1 MFSVLEL
8 HISETYNYQFDT
20 MRGEYGSFCFE
31 ITHLVTGRIVTVDLL
46 ENLKEF
52 VDDCYPELTSI
63 TATVAS
69 AKEVM
74 KAIKSICNV
83 INIAPVER
91 VTGFCKIDEA
101 KPLITKYSEKVDEF
115 CRNLKIEFLEEKKL
129 STNYSLICETIEFVL
144 DWDPADH
151 LLKDIR
157 RLIEKAF
164 KGMSRRIIVRS
175 MHKGNSII
183 IVCGAP
189 THLMSALQLEASN
202 NLIVLQEEFSLIRLT
217 IGHYTVYDKRI
228 NDKVMYLITYS

>member
-1 MFSVLEL
+1 
-8 HISETYNYQFDT
+8 
-20 MRGEYGSFCFE
+20 MRGNFGSFYFK
-31 ITHLVTGRIVTVDLL
+31 ITRLVSGTITEEEL
-46 ENLKEF
+46 EELKEF
-52 VDDCYPELTSI
+52 IDDCYPELSPKLTEATS
-63 TATVAS
+63 V
-69 AKEVM
+69 KGVM
-74 KAIKSICNV
+74 NIIKSKCNV
-83 INIAPVER
+83 INIAPVED
-91 VTGFCKIDEA
+91 VVSFHSITKAE
-101 KPLITKYSEKVDEF
+101 PLITDYNKTVNEF
-115 CRNLKIEFLEEKKL
+115 CRNLKIEFLLEKKL
-129 STNYSLICETIEFVL
+129 STSDFFICETIEFVL

-189 THLMSALQLEASN
+189 THLMSALQLEANN

-228 NDKVMYLITYS
+228 NDKVMYLITYSY

>member
-1 MFSVLEL
+1 MSHACTPILVGVASLVSEILLLSKMAQLVSGTITVEELE
-8 HISETYNYQFDT
+8 E
-20 MRGEYGSFCFE
+20 
-31 ITHLVTGRIVTVDLL
+31 
-46 ENLKEF
+46 LKEC
-52 VDDCYPELTSI
+52 VDAWYPELSSNLES
-63 TATVAS
+63 ATTV
-69 AKEVM
+69 KEVM
-74 KAIKSICNV
+74 KAIKSICNI
-83 INIAPVER
+83 INIAPIEEI
-91 VTGFCKIDEA
+91 TSFYKITKAE
-101 KPLITKYSEKVDEF
+101 PLITDYNEAVNEF
-115 CRNLKIEFLEEKKL
+115 CCNLKIEFLLEKKL
-129 STNYSLICETIEFVL
+129 STSDFLICETIEFVL

-189 THLMSALQLEASN
+189 THLMSALQLEANN

>member
-1 MFSVLEL
+1 M
-8 HISETYNYQFDT
+8 
-20 MRGEYGSFCFE
+20 
-31 ITHLVTGRIVTVDLL
+31 
-46 ENLKEF
+46 KEF
-52 VDDCYPELTSI
+52 ADNCYPELSPKLT
-63 TATVAS
+63 TATSV
-69 AKEVM
+69 KGVM
-74 KAIKSICNV
+74 NIIKTICNV
-83 INIAPVER
+83 INIAPVED
-91 VTGFCKIDEA
+91 VVSCHSITKAE
-101 KPLITKYSEKVDEF
+101 PLISDYNKTVNEF
-115 CRNLKIEFLEEKKL
+115 CCNLKIEFLLEKKL
-129 STNYSLICETIEFVL
+129 SESDFLICETIEFVL

-189 THLMSALQLEASN
+189 THLMSALQLEANN

-228 NDKVMYLITYS
+228 NDKVMYLITYSY

>member
-1 MFSVLEL
+1 
-8 HISETYNYQFDT
+8 
-20 MRGEYGSFCFE
+20 MRGNFGSFYFR
-31 ITHLVTGRIVTVDLL
+31 ITRLVSGTITEEEL
-46 ENLKEF
+46 EELKEF
-52 VDDCYPELTSI
+52 IDDCYPELSPKLTEATS
-63 TATVAS
+63 V
-69 AKEVM
+69 KGVM
-74 KAIKSICNV
+74 NIIKNKCNV
-83 INIAPVER
+83 INIAPVED
-91 VTGFCKIDEA
+91 VVSFHSITKAE
-101 KPLITKYSEKVDEF
+101 PLITDYNKTVNEF
-115 CRNLKIEFLEEKKL
+115 CHNLKIEFLLEKKL
-129 STNYSLICETIEFVL
+129 STSDFLICETIEFVL

-189 THLMSALQLEASN
+189 THLMSALQLEANN

-228 NDKVMYLITYS
+228 NDKVMYVITYSY

>member
-1 MFSVLEL
+1 
-8 HISETYNYQFDT
+8 
-20 MRGEYGSFCFE
+20 MRGNFGSFYFR
-31 ITHLVTGRIVTVDLL
+31 ITRLVTGTITEEAL
-46 ENLKEF
+46 EELKEF
-52 VDDCYPELTSI
+52 VDDCYPELSPKLNEATS
-63 TATVAS
+63 V
-69 AKEVM
+69 KGVM
-74 KAIKSICNV
+74 NIIKSKCNV
-83 INIAPVER
+83 INIAPVED
-91 VTGFCKIDEA
+91 VVSFHSITKAE
-101 KPLITKYSEKVDEF
+101 PLITDYNKTVNEF
-115 CRNLKIEFLEEKKL
+115 CRNLKIEFLLEKKL
-129 STNYSLICETIEFVL
+129 STSDFLICETIEFVL

-189 THLMSALQLEASN
+189 THLMSALQLEANN

-228 NDKVMYLITYS
+228 NDKVMYLITYSY

>member
-1 MFSVLEL
+1 
-8 HISETYNYQFDT
+8 
-20 MRGEYGSFCFE
+20 MRGNFGSFYFR
-31 ITHLVTGRIVTVDLL
+31 ITRLVSGTITEEEL
-46 ENLKEF
+46 EELKEF
-52 VDDCYPELTSI
+52 IDDCYPELSPKLTEATS
-63 TATVAS
+63 V
-69 AKEVM
+69 KGVM
-74 KAIKSICNV
+74 NIIKSKCNV
-83 INIAPVER
+83 INIAPVED
-91 VTGFCKIDEA
+91 VVSFHSITKAE
-101 KPLITKYSEKVDEF
+101 PLITDYNKTVNEF
-115 CRNLKIEFLEEKKL
+115 CCNLKIEFLLEKKL
-129 STNYSLICETIEFVL
+129 STSDFLICETIEFVL

-189 THLMSALQLEASN
+189 THLMSALQLEANN

-228 NDKVMYLITYS
+228 NDKVMYLITYSY